1 MKRSDFPREFLF
13 GVATAAYQI
22 EGAWNEDG
30 KGLSIWDVFS
40 HTPGKILNGD
50 TGDIACDHYHK
61 YKEDIRLIK
70 EIGLDAYRFSIS
82 WPRVMPDGRTKNE
95 KGMDFYQRLVDEL
108 LENDIIPFITLYH
121 WDLPQTLYKK
131 NGGWIDPDISNYFE
145 EYSAYI
151 FEKLGD
157 RVKYWITLN
166 EPWCVAFLGYYMGI
180 HAPGHKNLREAFVAS
195 HNLLLS
201 HGRVVKV
208 FREIVKDGFIGITNV
223 VSKVEPASNDERDI
237 KASKMV
243 DEIVNWFFHDSVAKG
258 IYPEGVRKL
267 FEKFNIDIS
276 EDDMKIISQPIDFL
290 GVNYYTRQ
298 LIAHSSEFPGYKNVE
313 GNLPKT
319 EMGWEIY
326 PKGLFDM
333 LIELHKRYKKTLYI
347 TENGMAG
354 PDTLVDGEVHDDYR
368 INYLKKHFESALKAI
383 ENGVNLKGYFI
394 WSLMDNFEWS
404 YGYSKRFGI
413 VYVDYKTQRRYLKD
427 SAKWLM
433 KFLKT

>member
-1 MKRSDFPREFLF
+1 
-13 GVATAAYQI
+13 
-22 EGAWNEDG
+22 
-30 KGLSIWDVFS
+30 
-40 HTPGKILNGD
+40 
-50 TGDIACDHYHK
+50 
-61 YKEDIRLIK
+61 
-70 EIGLDAYRFSIS
+70 
-82 WPRVMPDGRTKNE
+82 
-95 KGMDFYQRLVDEL
+95 
-108 LENDIIPFITLYH
+108 
-121 WDLPQTLYKK
+121 
-131 NGGWIDPDISNYFE
+131 
-145 EYSAYI
+145 
-151 FEKLGD
+151 
-157 RVKYWITLN
+157 
-166 EPWCVAFLGYYMGI
+166 MGI
-180 HAPGHKNLREAFVAS
+180 HAPGHKNLREALVAS

-201 HGRVVKV
+201 HGRAVKV
-208 FREIVKDGFIGITNV
+208 FREIVKDGFIGIANV
-223 VSKVEPASNDERDI
+223 VSKVEPASNDEKDI

-276 EDDMKIISQPIDFL
+276 EDDMKIISQPIDFF

-298 LIAHSSEFPGYKNVE
+298 LIAHSSEFPRYKNVE

-333 LIELHKRYKKTLYI
+333 LIELHTRYKKILYI

-354 PDTLVDGEVHDDYR
+354 PDTLVYGEVHDDYR
-368 INYLKKHFESALKAI
+368 VNYLKKHFESALKAI